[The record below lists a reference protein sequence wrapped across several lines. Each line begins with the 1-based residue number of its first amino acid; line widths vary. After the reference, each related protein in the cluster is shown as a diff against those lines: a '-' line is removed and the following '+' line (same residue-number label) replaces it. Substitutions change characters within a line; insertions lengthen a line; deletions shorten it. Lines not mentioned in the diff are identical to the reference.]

1 MGTLANLL
9 IKFTSDVSGFQ
20 RGANTVAREIHSL
33 NTSLT
38 RAFQTVTGIA
48 VLHQA
53 QQAIKGM
60 VAEGL
65 NFNAT
70 MQENQMAFENLLD
83 NVKEANSLI
92 TRLYNVG
99 RNAPLSFEEL
109 TLASKRMLAFKWDAE
124 SVVPTLTTLGDA
136 AFGLGLGAEGVN
148 RLVLAFGQMR
158 SRTKVTGEEMRQL
171 TEAGI
176 PGWKYLAEAIG
187 VTTKEVMDMTQK
199 GMIPAEEAIAVM
211 LNGMEQDFGGLMDSY
226 AKSYKGMLT
235 NIKKSAQE
243 TLGTIFKPTFDW
255 LTTSVLPDILQKI
268 RSFGEGFKI
277 GGLQGGISAAFDPG
291 TAATLIEIGTQ
302 IAAGFAVIKQG
313 VEALWS
319 VVGPVFNWIKDHFST
334 IGPLITGAVA
344 AWAAYKAV
352 MLGVEA
358 AQGLANIAILGA
370 AHPLMAI
377 VTAAAMLT
385 AGMYAVKAAYEAQQK
400 IAIERV
406 ITAGEEAA
414 KTEAL
419 ISEYIWLK
427 SKVELAADELDRL
440 NELEETL
447 LGLLPSVKDAID
459 DKTASLYEQ
468 EKALRLVN
476 IAQNENLM
484 LSGYLAAKKALPGAK
499 EELESKQQQIQNLKA
514 ALGMEDAEPVYSPG
528 WQGQVEKWMRENKYL
543 QAFAVGFNWAVG
555 GKTKEE
561 RLQQVAGE
569 AGELEEQIKQMEDA
583 IKAYEDLQKRKQEI
597 EQGEGFVTTPSTVPG
612 KAPYPWGWSPTPPP
626 GWKGSGY
633 GPTPSQEIA
642 DMEEM
647 AEELRKKIEADAE
660 ALRKAIEEASGTGKD
675 MYNKLTQGARSFID
689 ELRRQT
695 DEFAKFVGLFDKVE
709 RNNVSEA
716 KMMSRMKK
724 QFEQAKLWYESL
736 KKLEP
741 RLADSPGLMQ
751 EIRALGPAYARAL
764 KNMAGMSDEDLAKY
778 KEYYSGKEMYAAQVA
793 YEYVKVDHSGTISL
807 EGINFNDIMTEVIRI
822 VSSEIRSDADRYAN
836 IGGAERRM
844 K

>member
-9 IKFTSDVSGFQ
+9 VKFTSDVSGFQ

-33 NTSLT
+33 NASLA

-53 QQAIKGM
+53 RQAIKGM
-60 VAEGL
+60 VTEGL

-83 NVKEANSLI
+83 DVKEANSLI

-136 AFGLGLGAEGVN
+136 AFGLGLGAEGVR

-158 SRTKVTGEEMRQL
+158 ARTKVTGEEMRQL

-176 PGWKYLAEAIG
+176 PGWEYLAEAIG
-187 VTTKEVMDMTQK
+187 VTTKEVMEMTQK
-199 GMIPAEEAIAVM
+199 GMIPAEEAIRVM
-211 LNGMEQDFGGLMDSY
+211 LNGMERDFGGLMDSY

-277 GGLQGGISAAFDPG
+277 GGLQGGIKAAFDPE

-302 IAAGFAVIKQG
+302 IAAGFAVIRQG

-319 VVGPVFNWIKDHFST
+319 VVGPVFNWIKDNFST

-344 AWAAYKAV
+344 AWAAYKTV

-370 AHPLMAI
+370 ANPLMAI

-385 AGMYAVKAAYEAQQK
+385 AGLYAVKAAYEAQQK

-406 ITAGEEAA
+406 IAAGEEAA

-427 SKVELAADELDRL
+427 SKVELTADEMDRL
-440 NELEETL
+440 NELESTL

-484 LSGYLAAKKALPGAK
+484 LEGYLAAKRALPDAK
-499 EELESKQQQIQNLKA
+499 KELELKQLQIQYLKA
-514 ALGMEDAEPVYSPG
+514 ALGMEDVEPEHLSEL
-528 WQGQVEKWMRENKYL
+528 QAQVWKWMKENK
-543 QAFAVGFNWAVG
+543 AFKDIYDWANWTIG
-555 GKTKEE
+555 GTPKEE
-561 RLQQVAGE
+561 LLQQIAGE
-569 AGELEEQIKQMEDA
+569 AGELEEQVKQMEDA

-612 KAPYPWGWSPTPPP
+612 KPPYPWGWSPTPPP
-626 GWKGSGY
+626 GWNGTGF
-633 GPTPSQEIA
+633 GPEDDAAQVVAELSEEI
-642 DMEEM
+642 
-647 AEELRKKIEADAE
+647 RKKIEEDAE
-660 ALRKAIEEASGTGKD
+660 ALRKAIEEASGTGEN

-724 QFEQAKLWYESL
+724 QFEQTKLWYESL

-751 EIRALGPAYARAL
+751 ELRALGPAYARAI

-793 YEYVKVDHSGTISL
+793 YDYVKVDHSGTITL

-822 VSSEIRSDADRYAN
+822 VSSEIRADADRYAN

>member
-1 MGTLANLL
+1 VGTLANLL
-9 IKFTSDVSGFQ
+9 VKFTSDVSGFQ

-33 NTSLT
+33 NTSLA

-53 QQAIKGM
+53 RQAIKGM
-60 VAEGL
+60 VTEGL

-70 MQENQMAFENLLD
+70 IQENQMAFENLLD
-83 NVKEANSLI
+83 SAKEANSLI

-109 TLASKRMLAFKWDAE
+109 TLASKRMLSFKWDAE

-158 SRTKVTGEEMRQL
+158 ARTKVTGEEMRQL

-187 VTTKEVMDMTQK
+187 VTTKEVMEMTQR
-199 GMIPAEEAIAVM
+199 GMIPAEEAIRVM
-211 LNGMEQDFGGLMDSY
+211 LNGMERDFGGLMDSY

-255 LTTSVLPDILQKI
+255 LTTSVLPGILQKI

-277 GGLQGGISAAFDPG
+277 GGLQGGIKAAFDPE
-291 TAATLIEIGTQ
+291 TAAILIEIGTQ
-302 IAAGFAVIKQG
+302 IAAGLAVIKQG

-319 VVGPVFNWIKDHFST
+319 VVGPVFNWIKDNFST

-344 AWAAYKAV
+344 AWAAYKTV
-352 MLGVEA
+352 MLGVEV
-358 AQGLANIAILGA
+358 AQGLANTAMLA
-370 AHPLMAI
+370 AANPLTAI
-377 VTAAAMLT
+377 VAAAAMLT
-385 AGMYAVKAAYEAQQK
+385 AGLYAVKEAYEAQQK

-427 SKVELAADELDRL
+427 AKVELTADEMDRL
-440 NELEETL
+440 NGLEETL
-447 LGLLPSVKDAID
+447 LGLLPSVKGVID

-484 LSGYLAAKKALPGAK
+484 LEGYLAAKEALPGATK
-499 EELESKQQQIQNLKA
+499 ELEAKQKQIQNLKA
-514 ALGMEDAEPVYSPG
+514 VLGMEGAEPVYSPG
-528 WQGQVEKWMRENKYL
+528 WQGQVEKWMRESKVL
-543 QAFAVGFNWAVG
+543 QAITG
-555 GKTKEE
+555 GVSKVLGGQTQEQV
-561 RLQQVAGE
+561 LQQVARE
-569 AGELEEQIKQMEDA
+569 AGELEEQIKQMEAA
-583 IKAYEDLQKRKQEI
+583 IKAYEDLQKRKQEV
-597 EQGEGFVTTPSTVPG
+597 EQGKGFVATPSTVPG
-612 KAPYPWGWSPTPPP
+612 KPPYPWGWNPTPPP
-626 GWKGSGY
+626 GWTGSGY
-633 GPTPSQEIA
+633 RPTPEQEIA
-642 DMEEM
+642 DIEAQ

-660 ALRKAIEEASGTGKD
+660 ALRNAIKASTDESSSF
-675 MYNKLTQGARSFID
+675 YNKVTSAAKQFVE

-695 DEFAKFVGLFDKVE
+695 QEFTRFVGIFDKVE
-709 RNNVSEA
+709 NYRMSE
-716 KMMSRMKK
+716 SRMMIRMRK
-724 QFEQAKLWYESL
+724 QFEQIKMWYEAL
-736 KKLEP
+736 EKLEP
-741 RLADSPGLMQ
+741 RLADTPGLMQ
-751 EIRALGPAYARAL
+751 EIRGLGPSYAKAIRT
-764 KNMAGMSDEDLAKY
+764 MAGMSDENLAKY
-778 KEYYSGKEMYAAQVA
+778 KQYFQGKEAYAAKVA
-793 YEYVKVDHSGTISL
+793 YDYVKVDHSGTIKL
-807 EGINFNDIMTEVIRI
+807 EGINFDELINRVIDI
-822 VSSEIRSDADRYAN
+822 VSDEIRADASRYAPN
-836 IGGAERRM
+836 TPRN
-844 K
+844 